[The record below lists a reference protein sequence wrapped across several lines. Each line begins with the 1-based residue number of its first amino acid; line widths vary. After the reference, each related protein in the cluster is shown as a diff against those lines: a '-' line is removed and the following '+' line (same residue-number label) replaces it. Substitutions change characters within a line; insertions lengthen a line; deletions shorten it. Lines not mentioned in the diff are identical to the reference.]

1 MKNFNNLNMNSLE
14 TQFSSNPSQ
23 YNPSLF
29 NLNDEQMEQSFQNFE
44 LILEEPEEKQNQI
57 NFDEFQD
64 ISVHE
69 IFSSESEQNKI
80 KNKRIE
86 LNESKVNNNHNKEK
100 DVKKIRL
107 IRKIFEIIKVKKPNK
122 NPSKSDELEKKGKAN
137 SFGEEFENQN
147 YSKEKNE
154 FIGKKR
160 DSIIQSS
167 DDLNFWD
174 LFSTRKI
181 RTNFID

>member
-1 MKNFNNLNMNSLE
+1 MKNFNNLNKNSLE
-14 TQFSSNPSQ
+14 TQFSSNHSQ
-23 YNPSLF
+23 HNPSLF
-29 NLNDEQMEQSFQNFE
+29 NLNDEQMEQSFQNSE

-57 NFDEFQD
+57 NFDEFHD

-69 IFSSESEQNKI
+69 IFSSEIEPNKI
-80 KNKRIE
+80 KNKGIE
-86 LNESKVNNNHNKEK
+86 LNESKVNNNHSEGK

-107 IRKIFEIIKVKKPNK
+107 NRKIFEIIKVKKPNK
-122 NPSKSDELEKKGKAN
+122 KPSKFDGLEKKGQVN

-147 YSKEKNE
+147 YPKEKNE

>member
-1 MKNFNNLNMNSLE
+1 MKNFNNLNKNSLE
-14 TQFSSNPSQ
+14 TQFSSNHSQ
-23 YNPSLF
+23 HNPSLF
-29 NLNDEQMEQSFQNFE
+29 NINDEQIEQSFQNSE

-57 NFDEFQD
+57 NFDGFQD

-69 IFSSESEQNKI
+69 IFSSEIEPNKI
-80 KNKRIE
+80 KNKGIE
-86 LNESKVNNNHNKEK
+86 LNESKVNNNYSEGK

-107 IRKIFEIIKVKKPNK
+107 NRKIFEIIKVKKPNK
-122 NPSKSDELEKKGKAN
+122 KNSKFDGLEKKGQVN

-147 YSKEKNE
+147 YPKEKNE

-167 DDLNFWD
+167 DDLNFRD